1 MQYIKPHLSPELRA
15 QITPQ
20 AKRDRKMTAAGVF
33 LLLGSAVLAFNV
45 WPKGDDGTA
54 AINNK
59 LESIGTQT
67 QTVSFGGQ
75 EKQVLGLATTSA
87 EPTEEP
93 STPAKATSSE
103 NPKTENV
110 PATSSDQYTSYTV
123 KSGDTLFNI
132 SQEYNIKWDL
142 IAQINDLSEPYMLHG
157 GQILKIPQATTS
169 KLPGK
174 IYTIVKGDTLASI
187 AKGYNITVD
196 DIIAVNPN
204 LQKSDLISIGQV
216 IKLP

>member
-1 MQYIKPHLSPELRA
+1 MSYIKPHLSPELRA

-20 AKRDRKMTAAGVF
+20 NKRDRKMTAAGVF
-33 LLLGSAVLAFNV
+33 LLVAAVALGYNL
-45 WPKGDDGTA
+45 WPKGDNRTA
-54 AINNK
+54 TINSK

-67 QTVSFGGQ
+67 QGVSFGAA
-75 EKQVLGLATTSA
+75 EKQVLGDSTTA
-87 EPTEEP
+87 QQE
-93 STPAKATSSE
+93 TPAPAPTPTPAPTSS
-103 NPKTENV
+103 N
-110 PATSSDQYTSYTV
+110 SDQFTSYTV

-132 SQEYNIKWDL
+132 SQQYGVKWDL
-142 IAQINDLSEPYMLHG
+142 IAQFNNLSEPYLLHS
-157 GQILKIPQATTS
+157 GQVLKIPQATTS
-169 KLPGK
+169 AVTNK

-187 AKGYNITVD
+187 AKKYNITVD